1 MGDRTAAEY
10 VREARAAVVLL
21 VEAVEALVAADERT
35 ERRIAALEQA
45 AVPATPTPVAQP
57 SACGHPLREQGPV
70 ALEAALRKT
79 LKEDYGIDTPV
90 APSACDERCVG
101 TCESHHG
108 QHTKRHDIMDH
119 QWPTPCRAWR
129 CDGTSPA
136 HAKATEP
143 TPPAEPVT
151 GRCPLCNVPYD
162 GCLHRAQAEEAAS
175 EPVTGQMWE
184 QRATAAESALAALRA
199 ACVLSEEEREA
210 LAKWVKADDERYGF
224 MVETLAR
231 ALARITKEA
240 EVKP

>member
-1 MGDRTAAEY
+1 MGERTAAEY

-57 SACGHPLREQGPV
+57 SACGHPLREQGPGV
-70 ALEAALRKT
+70 VDRCAVCHAAWVP
-79 LKEDYGIDTPV
+79 G
-90 APSACDERCVG
+90 
-101 TCESHHG
+101 
-108 QHTKRHDIMDH
+108 
-119 QWPTPCRAWR
+119 
-129 CDGTSPA
+129 PA
-136 HAKATEP
+136 HAKATEQAP

-151 GRCPLCNVPYD
+151 GSCPACKVPYD

-199 ACVLSEEEREA
+199 ACVLSEGEREA
-210 LAKWVKADDERYGF
+210 HLAAPAT
-224 MVETLAR
+224 TLMHR
-231 ALARITKEA
+231 LQWALDRITKEA